1 MAISQKITGR
11 PDVLKKASIRA
22 ASALGITSAQL
33 ARVIGIDE
41 ASLDES
47 IDPAGDAGLRARQLV
62 QIYLHLHALT
72 GNDSAAMTHWMQT
85 KSRQFGSSP
94 IERMQTADGLDQ
106 TLAYLESLRP

>member
-1 MAISQKITGR
+1 ME
-11 PDVLKKASIRA
+11 
-22 ASALGITSAQL
+22 SANFALRL
-33 ARVIGIDE
+33 ALPPSVNAE
-41 ASLDES
+41 
-47 IDPAGDAGLRARQLV
+47 LRTRQLV